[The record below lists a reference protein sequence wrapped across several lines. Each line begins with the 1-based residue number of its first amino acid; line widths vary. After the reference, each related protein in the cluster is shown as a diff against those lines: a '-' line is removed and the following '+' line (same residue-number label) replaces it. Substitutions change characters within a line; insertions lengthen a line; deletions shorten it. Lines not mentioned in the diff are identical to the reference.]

1 LSRNFVVLNQDK
13 SRHIARFALRAVAV
27 LALALTTSLS
37 AQEDIE
43 RTPIVQADLDTALE
57 TLKEDPNLATTR
69 QMRTLKWIGAEEEKP
84 KKAGWVKW
92 LAELFGWFAEISQ
105 VFVWLLIGL
114 LIALLVLYLVRFTK
128 TFGRRATPSEP
139 LAPTHVGDLDIR
151 PESLPDDV
159 GSAAWNLWQ
168 QGEHRNALS
177 LLYRGLL
184 SRLAHVHRVPIRDSS
199 TEGDCLTLAERHL
212 PTERARYAAGLI
224 LVWQRAVYG
233 GTDPNEIDVQRVCEQ
248 FELALRAP
256 PVQMEA
262 RP

>member
-1 LSRNFVVLNQDK
+1 LSRNFVVLNHVK
-13 SRHIARFALRAVAV
+13 PRHIARVAV
-27 LALALTTSLS
+27 RALALLVLFVATPLV
-37 AQEDIE
+37 AQENNE
-43 RTPIVQADLDTALE
+43 RTPIVQADLDSALE

-84 KKAGWVKW
+84 RKAGWVKW

-105 VFVWLLIGL
+105 VFVWLVIGL

-128 TFGRRATPSEP
+128 TFGRRTMPSEP

-212 PTERARYAAGLI
+212 PTERARYVAGLI

-233 GTDPNEIDVQRVCEQ
+233 GTDPNESDVQRVCEE
-248 FELALRAP
+248 FESALRAP